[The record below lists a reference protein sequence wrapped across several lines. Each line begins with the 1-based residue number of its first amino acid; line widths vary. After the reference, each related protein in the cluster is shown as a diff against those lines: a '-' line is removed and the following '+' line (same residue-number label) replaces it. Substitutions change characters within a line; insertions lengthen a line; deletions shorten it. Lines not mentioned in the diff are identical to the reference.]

1 MIMGKDGL
9 QKWKYQSEEKVKK
22 DISIAT
28 KASKDESL
36 SWTARICA
44 MAIANDVAGLKR
56 VFETSDKRIKMMI
69 VVIHNMMTALS
80 LSLEATPS
88 IGMQL

>member
-44 MAIANDVAGLKR
+44 W
-56 VFETSDKRIKMMI
+56 
-69 VVIHNMMTALS
+69 
-80 LSLEATPS
+80 
-88 IGMQL
+88 Q